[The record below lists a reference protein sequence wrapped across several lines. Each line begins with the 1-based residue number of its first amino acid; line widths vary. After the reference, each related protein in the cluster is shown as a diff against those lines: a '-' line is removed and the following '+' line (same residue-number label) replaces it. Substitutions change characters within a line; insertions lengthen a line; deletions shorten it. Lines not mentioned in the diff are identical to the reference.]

1 MGVFFVIASGAF
13 APRGK
18 QVKRSFFRKQAKR
31 CKAKPKQVS
40 LENKRY
46 RSPLGDVSLENKGHR
61 SPLGDVSLE
70 KPNPFEKVDSRLSRY
85 EALKQAEML

>member
-1 MGVFFVIASGAF
+1 MQGEAEAG
-13 APRGK
+13 
-18 QVKRSFFRKQAKR
+18 FFRKQAKR

-40 LENKRY
+40 LENKGH

-70 KPNPFEKVDSRLSRY
+70 KPNPFEKSGF
-85 EALKQAEML
+85 